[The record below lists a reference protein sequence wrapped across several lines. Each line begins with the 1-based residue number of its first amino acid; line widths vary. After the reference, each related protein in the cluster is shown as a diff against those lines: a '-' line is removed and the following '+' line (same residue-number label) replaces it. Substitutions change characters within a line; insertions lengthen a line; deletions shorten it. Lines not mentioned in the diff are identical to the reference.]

1 MVSSPPH
8 WGRWVASPRR
18 CSRAGCAWTS
28 GRPCGKFKA
37 GAQIFSEGGLD
48 YLGNPNL
55 VHAHSILAV
64 LGSQVVLMGLVEG
77 FRVNGH
83 DGVGDGNSL
92 YPGGQYFD
100 PSVSPTTPSPSPSSR
115 SKR

>member
-1 MVSSPPH
+1 
-8 WGRWVASPRR
+8 
-18 CSRAGCAWTS
+18 
-28 GRPCGKFKA
+28 
-37 GAQIFSEGGLD
+37 
-48 YLGNPNL
+48 
-55 VHAHSILAV
+55 VHAHSILTV

-83 DGVGDGNSL
+83 DGVDDGNSL

-115 SKR
+115 SRR